1 MRFLRVMDL
10 KGTQG
15 IEDHHLNQIGEL
27 IHLKFLCLRRCS
39 GFRHLPDSLGHL
51 SNLQTLDVR
60 DTHVCKLPP
69 NVTNLRKLQ
78 FLRGSPVIV
87 PRGAGELN
95 ALCTLDKA
103 HIDIKG
109 KGIIR
114 EFAQL
119 YRLRKLGVANIRKA
133 NSKEFWSAIQDLNHL
148 RSLAIN
154 WTVTGTDELDGH
166 LGESLLPPKSIES
179 LKLCGR
185 VVRLTEW
192 ILQLQNLLEKQR
204 GLTVLGQFPSR
215 ICLHVNMCN
224 S

>member
-1 MRFLRVMDL
+1 
-10 KGTQG
+10 
-15 IEDHHLNQIGEL
+15 
-27 IHLKFLCLRRCS
+27 
-39 GFRHLPDSLGHL
+39 LGHL